1 MRIAPLFFVPTHH
14 ERRLGMTVFKLV
26 GAAMVAAAL
35 VLSGCATDDS
45 KRSAGQFGS
54 DAALTSK
61 VKTAIATDA
70 GLGSAT
76 AVNVQSYRGVVQ
88 LSGFVDSQ
96 DKVDRAAKAARAVEG
111 VRSVENNIRV
121 RPSS

>member
-1 MRIAPLFFVPTHH
+1 MNLRF
-14 ERRLGMTVFKLV
+14 LGAVM
-26 GAAMVAAAL
+26 AAA
-35 VLSGCATDDS
+35 VLALSACASRDDS
-45 KRSAGQFGS
+45 SKRGAGEFTS
-54 DAALTSK
+54 DAALVTK
-61 VKTAIATDA
+61 VKTAIASDA

-76 AVNVQSYRGVVQ
+76 AINVNAYRGVVQ

-96 DKVDRAAKAARAVEG
+96 EKIERAAQAARNVEG

>member
-1 MRIAPLFFVPTHH
+1 MNVSRFL
-14 ERRLGMTVFKLV
+14 

-35 VLSGCATDDS
+35 VLSGCASDSS
-45 KRSAGQFGS
+45 KRSAGEFGS

-70 GLGSAT
+70 GLGSAG
-76 AVNVQSYRGVVQ
+76 AINVNSYRGVVQ

-96 DKVDRAAKAARAVEG
+96 EKVERAAKAARGVDG